1 MILDP
6 TLLRRID
13 SVAVSDSVIL
23 GTPDTL
29 RQRWH
34 ATEVFGTT
42 VIRSGFGGTS
52 VVSAGQRACVLAR
65 NSYPGSSLRAPLA
78 ARAQMGW
85 LPLPGHQGRQRCMA
99 LERRGLQEVLS
110 PRCSERTLPTIKVWS
125 CDRSANTSMQELL
138 PKIVNREDGFHRWQ
152 PPRNGH
158 QAIPRR
164 TALTRSLA
172 SC

>member
-52 VVSAGQRACVLAR
+52 VVSAGQRHDVQNLSRKFAKGAIGCTSP
-65 NSYPGSSLRAPLA
+65 N
-78 ARAQMGW
+78 GW
-85 LPLPGHQGRQRCMA
+85 LPLPGPQGRQRCMA
-99 LERRGLQEVLS
+99 LERRGLQE
-110 PRCSERTLPTIKVWS
+110 
-125 CDRSANTSMQELL
+125 M
-138 PKIVNREDGFHRWQ
+138 
-152 PPRNGH
+152 
-158 QAIPRR
+158 
-164 TALTRSLA
+164 
-172 SC
+172 